1 MTADDRR
8 EEAPPREHHDEREL
22 AEYIRAGMKR
32 RPDQAFGDYYQG
44 QTASCA
50 LGAAYEAMY
59 RLPREGTKTTRDLD
73 WFFDCLDTVK
83 ACPADGCKKKLFLAA
98 ILVHLN
104 DDHLWTRDQIADWL
118 EKNGNGSPQAEAIPA
133 GTGR

>member
-1 MTADDRR
+1 MSQQD
-8 EEAPPREHHDEREL
+8 HHGTKEL
-22 AEYIRAGMKR
+22 AAFIREGMTKR
-32 RPDQAFGDYYQG
+32 TDQAFGDYFSG
-44 QTASCA
+44 QNASCA

-59 RLPREGTKTTRDLD
+59 RLPREGGHPTRDLD

-118 EKNGNGSPQAEAIPA
+118 EKNGNGSRPVAAVPA
-133 GTGR
+133 GTDQ